1 MHEEDAMQ
9 KGMLFPWSFL
19 FIDFVLVVVV
29 ATGPCCELLTC
40 LIIDIAV
47 SGFCSRHT
55 VFERIECRERVYI
68 VGSWSRELALIY
80 SAQVRTL
87 PDSRQRVGT

>member
-9 KGMLFPWSFL
+9 KGRLFPWSFL
-19 FIDFVLVVVV
+19 FIDFIRVVFFVV
-29 ATGPCCELLTC
+29 ATGQCCELLTC
-40 LIIDIAV
+40 LTIDIAV

-68 VGSWSRELALIY
+68 VGSWSREFALIY
-80 SAQVRTL
+80 SA
-87 PDSRQRVGT
+87 